1 MKKKLVEKV
10 EYIKNNKS
18 KVLNYLENREVENY
32 SEYNVEGVIVFKNYT
47 VELATEEKVKRPISR
62 ITWEKLCDW
71 IKEKG

>member
-1 MKKKLVEKV
+1 M